1 MSFNI
6 RKLYEEP
13 IILGTALQSFDLTI
27 DVYPCLY
34 AVCTQLEAVEEPVYL
49 IGDVRN
55 LKPSF
60 GDILNGFAMASQGN
74 VAILQHPNLLELV
87 IVSPSNLLNSSLH
100 NVQIAHYGLAKVSVQ
115 STLEAS
121 LTYVRAQI
129 AKSQKKHQPPRF
141 PNGHHTQ
148 IDKGTIGTGRF
159 DTPSSEQPSPL

>member
-1 MSFNI
+1 MSFRI

-13 IILGTALQSFDLTI
+13 IILGTSLESFDLTI
-27 DVYPCLY
+27 DIYPCLY

-87 IVSPSNLLNSSLH
+87 IISESDFVKTSLH
-100 NVQIAHYGLAKVSVQ
+100 KVGNAHHSPVKITAH
-115 STLEAS
+115 STLETA
-121 LTYVRAQI
+121 LAYVR
-129 AKSQKKHQPPRF
+129 SQVEQDQTIDRPPQF
-141 PNGHHTQ
+141 PNGHRPQ
-148 IDKGTIGTGRF
+148 IDGGTIGTGRF
-159 DTPSSEQPSPL
+159 DTPSGEQQPL